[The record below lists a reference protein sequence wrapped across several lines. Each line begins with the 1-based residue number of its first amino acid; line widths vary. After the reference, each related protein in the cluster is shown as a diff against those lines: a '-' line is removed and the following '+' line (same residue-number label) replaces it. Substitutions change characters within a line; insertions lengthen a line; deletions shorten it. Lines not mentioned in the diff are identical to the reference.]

1 MRYLILLLLFPAL
14 SFGQINLKT
23 QARWVGGTGHGVL
36 MTSGTAIDTIKSS
49 VTGDVLTW
57 NGTTFV
63 FSTPS
68 AGGSVDTISEI
79 ATQYMLLSKLN
90 KSDSVSISGY
100 ATNFKLL
107 SYLTTATAASTY
119 QPLNS
124 HLTTISGLT
133 PANDDFFQYKSGAW
147 SNRTIAQVKSDLG
160 VISSAI
166 TTLNSLTNSTQ
177 TLATGTN
184 GTDFKITSS
193 GTTHTFDIPDASV
206 INRGLLT
213 PADYAIFMGKQDAI
227 TTGTTAQYL
236 RGDLSLATFPTIP
249 TVTPSALTKV
259 DDTNVTLTLGGTPA
273 TALLQAVS
281 LTLGWT
287 GTLADVRIA
296 SASVWNAKQ
305 AALSGTG
312 IVKST
317 LGTISYLTDNSTNW
331 DAAYTNRI
339 SSLTVTGSSGSAT
352 LSSNTLNIPTYTLS
366 GLGGVAKADAPAKTL
381 PSTQTTT
388 STTSFI
394 DITGASLSIAAND
407 SVYVKFKLWIGCSAN
422 NGARYAVTIP
432 ASATMAI
439 WHAGTS
445 SATVSFAASQWL
457 TTSGT
462 EGSTTNAVANA
473 NMTVEFE
480 GWVKTAGTAGTIQ
493 IQGRT
498 INAANTLS
506 FLGGF
511 VTSHKLQ

>member
-1 MRYLILLLLFPAL
+1 MKKILLLLLIPFISEA
-14 SFGQINLKT
+14 QINLRT
-23 QARWVGGTGHGVL
+23 QSVWRGGTGKAIL
-36 MTSGTAIDTIKSS
+36 MTSGEAIDTLKAI
-49 VTGDVLTW
+49 TAGYVLTW
-57 NGTTFV
+57 NGSDFL
-63 FSTPS
+63 FSAPS
-68 AGGSVDTISEI
+68 GSSGIKDLNGLTG
-79 ATQYMLLSKLN
+79 ATQTFE
-90 KSDSVSISGY
+90 V
-100 ATNFKLL
+100 
-107 SYLTTATAASTY
+107 LTGGT
-119 QPLNS
+119 
-124 HLTTISGLT
+124 
-133 PANDDFFQYKSGAW
+133 DF
-147 SNRTIAQVKSDLG
+147 T
-160 VISSAI
+160 ISSAG
-166 TTLNSLTNSTQ
+166 SKHRF
-177 TLATGTN
+177 A
-184 GTDFKITSS
+184 
-193 GTTHTFDIPDASV
+193 IPDAST
-206 INRGLLT
+206 IARGFLK

-287 GTLADVRIA
+287 GTLADSRIS

-317 LGTISYLTDNSTNW
+317 SGTISYLTDNSTNW
-331 DAAYTNRI
+331 DNAYTNRI
-339 SSLTVTGSSGSAT
+339 SALTVTGSSGAST
-352 LSSNTLNIPTYTLS
+352 FISNTLNIPTYTLS
-366 GLGGVAKADAPAKTL
+366 GLGGKASNDSTNSITGYTTLYQNSLKSNKSDSPAKSL
-381 PSTQTTT
+381 PSTQTTAST
-388 STTSFI
+388 SLI
-394 DITGASLSIAAND
+394 DITEASVSIGAND
-407 SVYVKFKLWIGCSAN
+407 SVYVKFKLWIGCSAI

-480 GWVKTAGTAGTIQ
+480 GWVKTSGTAGTIQ
-493 IQGRT
+493 VKGRSV
-498 INAANTLS
+498 NAANTVS

-511 VTSHKLQ
+511 ATSHKLQQ